1 MARPSTN
8 ARIFGVIMIL
18 TQIALAILHGIFIR
32 PVKQASI
39 TMQVLVLT
47 NNLLNSSMY

>member
-18 TQIALAILHGIFIR
+18 TQIALAILHGFFIR
-32 PVKQASI
+32 PVSQAYI
-39 TMQVLVLT
+39 T
-47 NNLLNSSMY
+47 Y